1 MNAVAH
7 VRKSVLKA
15 SQMELATIASTTQA
29 TVSRWEKGELSP
41 DLDQLAAIRAAV
53 IERKLK
59 WNDAWFFSVPERTA

>member
-1 MNAVAH
+1 
-7 VRKSVLKA
+7 
-15 SQMELATIASTTQA
+15 MELATIASTTQA